1 LTCTDFE
8 EDHGRGRS
16 QLGEQ
21 RDEGGREALRGGLG
35 ERLDAVPDGDAG

>member
-16 QLGEQ
+16 QLG
-21 RDEGGREALRGGLG
+21 DEGGREALRGGLG